1 MKLTLRDLLAAA
13 GIVVAASVC
22 VRLGFWQ
29 LDRLAQ
35 RRAAN
40 AVIEARS
47 ALSTIEVRGQ
57 MDSDSIA
64 YRRVKMSGTFDF
76 SRQVIEVG
84 RSVRGV
90 PAVYVVTP
98 LRLPGGAAVLVER
111 TWAPSAD
118 ARSLDLEHTL
128 EPAESVVEGMVM
140 GNRVAE
146 GSNADFPLYVRQA
159 DPAALR
165 DRYPYPVL
173 PILVRRTALP
183 EAADGVRLPLVPPPA
198 LSEGSHLSYAIQWFL
213 FATIAVVGGL
223 AAVTRRRQRKGAPV
237 AIDIQPP
244 EPQSRS

>member
-1 MKLTLRDLLAAA
+1 MKLAPRDLLAAA
-13 GIVVAASVC
+13 VIAVAASVC

-47 ALSTIEVRGQ
+47 ALSPIEVRGQ

-84 RSVRGV
+84 RVVRGV
-90 PAVYVVTP
+90 PAVYIVTP
-98 LRLPGGAAVLVER
+98 LRLPGGVAVLVER
-111 TWAPSAD
+111 IWAPSAD
-118 ARSLDLEHTL
+118 ARSLDLERTL

-165 DRYPYPVL
+165 DRYPYELL

-183 EAADGVRLPLVPPPA
+183 DAARGAGLGLVPALA
-198 LSEGSHLSYAIQWFL
+198 LSEGSHLSYAVQWFL
-213 FATIAVVGGL
+213 FATVAVVGGL
-223 AAVTRRRQRKGAPV
+223 AAVTRRHQRRGAPM

-244 EPQSRS
+244 APQSRS